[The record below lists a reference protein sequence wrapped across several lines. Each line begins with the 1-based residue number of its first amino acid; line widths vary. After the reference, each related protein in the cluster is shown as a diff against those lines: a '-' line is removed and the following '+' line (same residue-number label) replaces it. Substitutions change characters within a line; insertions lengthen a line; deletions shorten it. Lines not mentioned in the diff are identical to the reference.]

1 MLYHPV
7 EPIERDKAEEI
18 FDLGNEAA
26 IIEALLSLAYYEPN
40 GRWVQEKCLTFAQRG
55 QGEVRRIAILCLG
68 HLARVH
74 RQLDLDRVAKV
85 FNELRED
92 TSVLGEIENA
102 VSDIRIFV
110 DSTFETKIAASQKKR
125 RMLN

>member
-26 IIEALLSLAYYEPN
+26 IVEALLSLAYYEPN
-40 GRWVQEKCLTFAQRG
+40 GRWVQEKCLAFAQRG
-55 QGEVRRIAILCLG
+55 QGDVRRIAIVCLG

-74 RQLDLDRVAKV
+74 RKLDLDRVAKV
-85 FNELRED
+85 FNELRDD

-102 VSDIRIFV
+102 VGDIRVFV
-110 DSTFETKIAASQKKR
+110 DHQFDTKIASSQKKR
-125 RMLN
+125 RVN